1 MIIAVEEK
9 RVALLFENL
18 RHSQSVPDCG
28 PGARL
33 RRGTVVVTNPARG
46 AFFAGCRSKDSP
58 VNGTSATAF
67 GPVNCVSA
75 LDEATSVVWSMP
87 KAEIDAGAACDVLA
101 IDQMAHVVTA
111 RLGG

>member
-1 MIIAVEEK
+1 
-9 RVALLFENL
+9 
-18 RHSQSVPDCG
+18 
-28 PGARL
+28 
-33 RRGTVVVTNPARG
+33 
-46 AFFAGCRSKDSP
+46 
-58 VNGTSATAF
+58 
-67 GPVNCVSA
+67 VSA